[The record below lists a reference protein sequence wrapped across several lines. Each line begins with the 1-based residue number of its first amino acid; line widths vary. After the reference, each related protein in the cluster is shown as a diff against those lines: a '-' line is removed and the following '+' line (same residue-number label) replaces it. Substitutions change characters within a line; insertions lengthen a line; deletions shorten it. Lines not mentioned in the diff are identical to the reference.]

1 MDEQYLHYD
10 NDRKGLRVSRIQDI
24 EMTNPFVSVLPGDD
38 RLRPNVSFSELT
50 RRLTDAWL
58 ESSSVSVSADAICRS
73 VQDLL
78 RINMVL
84 IIVDIT
90 KAPPDW
96 RIEFVRKY
104 GIPTSLVDVKRL
116 QNTGNLL
123 DFPERLFLQ
132 QHVVEVCQ
140 KAIADGRPII
150 GRIDQ
155 VVQDVRVAGRHIV
168 IPDPTAK
175 KAWCVIMGEVHSLS
189 VVGRDARFDDVD
201 LSILQLLR
209 EGLSAREI
217 GRVIELSPRT
227 VEHRVERMKA
237 RAGARAIIPLL
248 TMKA

>member
-38 RLRPNVSFSELT
+38 RLRANVSFAELI

-58 ESSSVSVSADAICRS
+58 ESSSGSADVICRS

-84 IIVDIT
+84 MIVDMA

-96 RIEFVRKY
+96 RVDFVRKY
-104 GIPTSLVDVKRL
+104 GIPTSLVDAKRL

-123 DFPERLFLQ
+123 DFPERAFVQ

-140 KAIADGRPII
+140 KAIADGRPTI

-155 VVQDVRVAGRHIV
+155 VVQNVRVAGRHIV

-175 KAWCVIMGEVHSLS
+175 KAWCVILGEVHSLS

-201 LSILQLLR
+201 LSIMQLLR
-209 EGLSAREI
+209 EGMSAHEI
-217 GRVIELSPRT
+217 GKVLQLSSRT
-227 VEHRVERMKA
+227 VEHRIERLKKRTGLRAIVSLLAMKA
-237 RAGARAIIPLL
+237 
-248 TMKA
+248 